1 MKKTFLIFFIF
12 IGQLFALDL
21 NFNTFS
27 SNFTQIVKSKNS
39 TLSYSGHFI
48 LSKDQAYWSY
58 DTPSK
63 KEIYINKNQVTIVE
77 HDLEQVIFS
86 HLDNIPNLN
95 EIFKKVSLIDKDKL
109 VAKYDNINYTIK
121 LNQEQIQSI
130 SYKDEFENDVI
141 INLNN
146 QIKNPKINSDVFKAK
161 IPQNY
166 DIVR

>member
-1 MKKTFLIFFIF
+1 MKNILDIFIF

-63 KEIYINKNQVTIVE
+63 KRFISTK
-77 HDLEQVIFS
+77 
-86 HLDNIPNLN
+86 
-95 EIFKKVSLIDKDKL
+95 
-109 VAKYDNINYTIK
+109 IK
-121 LNQEQIQSI
+121 
-130 SYKDEFENDVI
+130 
-141 INLNN
+141 
-146 QIKNPKINSDVFKAK
+146 
-161 IPQNY
+161 
-166 DIVR
+166 

>member
-1 MKKTFLIFFIF
+1 M
-12 IGQLFALDL
+12 
-21 NFNTFS
+21 
-27 SNFTQIVKSKNS
+27 
-39 TLSYSGHFI
+39 I
-48 LSKDQAYWSY
+48 LLV
-58 DTPSK
+58 K

-95 EIFKKVSLIDKDKL
+95 EIFKKASLIDKDKL

-146 QIKNPKINSDVFKAK
+146 QIKKSKNQLRYFQGKNSAK
-161 IPQNY
+161 L
-166 DIVR
+166 

>member
-95 EIFKKVSLIDKDKL
+95 EIFKKASLIDKDKL
-109 VAKYDNINYTIK
+109 VAKYDIPCHRVIASNGIGGYNGGLEIK
-121 LNQEQIQSI
+121 RFLL
-130 SYKDEFENDVI
+130 ENEGV
-141 INLNN
+141 NL
-146 QIKNPKINSDVFKAK
+146 K
-161 IPQNY
+161 
-166 DIVR
+166 

>member
-1 MKKTFLIFFIF
+1 MKKAFLIFFIF

-27 SNFTQIVKSKNS
+27 SDFTQTVKSKNS
-39 TLSYSGHFI
+39 TLSYSGYFI

-58 DTPSK
+58 NTPSK

-95 EIFKKVSLIDKDKL
+95 EIFKKASFMDKDTL
-109 VAKYDNINYTIK
+109 IAKYDNINYTIK
-121 LNQEQIQSI
+121 LYQDKIQSI
-130 SYKDEFENDVI
+130 SYKDEFENNVT

-146 QIKNPKINSDVFKAK
+146 QIKNPKINPNVFKAQ

>member
-95 EIFKKVSLIDKDKL
+95 EIFKKASLIDKDKL
-109 VAKYDNINYTIK
+109 A
-121 LNQEQIQSI
+121 
-130 SYKDEFENDVI
+130 
-141 INLNN
+141 
-146 QIKNPKINSDVFKAK
+146 
-161 IPQNY
+161 
-166 DIVR
+166 

>member
-77 HDLEQVIFS
+77 HDLERFVFCAGS
-86 HLDNIPNLN
+86 SSRRSFTCKSSAKFPP
-95 EIFKKVSLIDKDKL
+95 LI
-109 VAKYDNINYTIK
+109 
-121 LNQEQIQSI
+121 
-130 SYKDEFENDVI
+130 
-141 INLNN
+141 
-146 QIKNPKINSDVFKAK
+146 
-161 IPQNY
+161 
-166 DIVR
+166 